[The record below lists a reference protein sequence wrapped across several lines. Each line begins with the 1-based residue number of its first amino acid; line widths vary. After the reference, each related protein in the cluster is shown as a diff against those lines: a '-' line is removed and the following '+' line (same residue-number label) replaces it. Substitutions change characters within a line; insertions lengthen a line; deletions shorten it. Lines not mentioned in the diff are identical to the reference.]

1 MTRKIL
7 RKRLTKPPRM
17 VCCGAKWGGVGA
29 SPAFSFSSRLL
40 SREQANSSTA
50 VPRVEGEPGDMA
62 FRGTYEHTVDD
73 RGRVAVPARYRHEFV
88 DGVVLALSPEGCLEI
103 YTPDGFDEMSNQV
116 TAEPATHLKGRRL
129 RRGFFARSWD
139 AELDR
144 QGRILIPAQLRET
157 AHLNGAVVINGR
169 RECLE
174 VWNRDRWQKELE
186 EVQAA
191 YAAELESL
199 E

>member
-1 MTRKIL
+1 
-7 RKRLTKPPRM
+7 
-17 VCCGAKWGGVGA
+17 
-29 SPAFSFSSRLL
+29 
-40 SREQANSSTA
+40 
-50 VPRVEGEPGDMA
+50 MA

-73 RGRVAVPARYRHEFV
+73 RGRVAIPARYRHEFAE
-88 DGVVLALSPEGCLEI
+88 GIVLTLSPEACVEI
-103 YTPDGFDEMSNQV
+103 YTSQGFDDMANLV
-116 TAEPATHLKGRRL
+116 TAKPATRLKGRRL

-157 AHLNGAVVINGR
+157 AQLNGAVIINGRRECLEVWNRDRWLIINGR

-174 VWNRDRWQKELE
+174 VWNRDRWQEELQQVE
-186 EVQAA
+186 EA

>member
-1 MTRKIL
+1 
-7 RKRLTKPPRM
+7 
-17 VCCGAKWGGVGA
+17 
-29 SPAFSFSSRLL
+29 
-40 SREQANSSTA
+40 
-50 VPRVEGEPGDMA
+50 MA

-73 RGRVAVPARYRHEFV
+73 RGRVAIPARYRHEFA
-88 DGVVLALSPEGCLEI
+88 DGVVLTMSPDGCTEV
-103 YTPDGFDEMSNQV
+103 YTPEGFDEMSRLV
-116 TAEPATHLKGRRL
+116 TAEPATHRKGRRL
-129 RRGFFARSWD
+129 RRGFFGHSWD

-144 QGRILIPAQLRET
+144 QGRILIPAQLRE
-157 AHLNGAVVINGR
+157 AAQLNGAVTINGR

-174 VWNRDRWQKELE
+174 VWNRDRWRAELE

>member
-1 MTRKIL
+1 
-7 RKRLTKPPRM
+7 M
-17 VCCGAKWGGVGA
+17 VCCGAKWGGVG
-29 SPAFSFSSRLL
+29 LL
-40 SREQANSSTA
+40 PSLVFRSCLRGYEQAYSSTA
-50 VPRVEGEPGDMA
+50 VPHVEGEPDDMA

-73 RGRVAVPARYRHEFV
+73 RGRVAIPARYRYEFA
-88 DGVVLALSPEGCLEI
+88 DGIVLTLSPEGCLEV
-103 YTPDGFDEMSNQV
+103 YTPDGFDEMSNLV

-144 QGRILIPAQLRET
+144 QGRILIPAQLRDT
-157 AHLNGAVVINGR
+157 ALLNGSVIINGR

-174 VWNRDRWQKELE
+174 VWNRDRWDEELE
-186 EVQAA
+186 QVQAA

-199 E
+199 D

>member
-1 MTRKIL
+1 MLGNEQAHISTVTRK
-7 RKRLTKPPRM
+7 T
-17 VCCGAKWGGVGA
+17 
-29 SPAFSFSSRLL
+29 
-40 SREQANSSTA
+40 
-50 VPRVEGEPGDMA
+50 EGETDEMA

-73 RGRVAVPARYRHEFV
+73 RGRVAIPARYRHEFAE
-88 DGVVLALSPEGCLEI
+88 GVVLTHSPEGCLEV
-103 YTPDGFDEMSNQV
+103 YTPDGFDEMSNLV

-157 AHLNGAVVINGR
+157 AQLNGAVIVNGR

-174 VWNRDRWQKELE
+174 VWNRDRWEKELE

-199 E
+199 A

>member
-1 MTRKIL
+1 
-7 RKRLTKPPRM
+7 
-17 VCCGAKWGGVGA
+17 
-29 SPAFSFSSRLL
+29 
-40 SREQANSSTA
+40 
-50 VPRVEGEPGDMA
+50 MA

-73 RGRVAVPARYRHEFV
+73 RGRVAIPARYRHEFAE
-88 DGVVLALSPEGCLEI
+88 GVVLTLSPEGCLEV
-103 YTPDGFDEMSNQV
+103 YTPPGFDEMANLV

-157 AHLNGAVVINGR
+157 ALLNGAVIINGR

-174 VWNRDRWQKELE
+174 VWSRDRWDE
-186 EVQAA
+186 EMKQVQAA

>member
-1 MTRKIL
+1 M
-7 RKRLTKPPRM
+7 
-17 VCCGAKWGGVGA
+17 
-29 SPAFSFSSRLL
+29 PAGS
-40 SREQANSSTA
+40 EQAHISTT
-50 VPRVEGEPGDMA
+50 VSHTEGEARDMA
-62 FRGTYEHTVDD
+62 FRGAYEHTVDD
-73 RGRVAVPARYRHEFV
+73 RGRVAIPARYRHEFAE
-88 DGVVLALSPEGCLEI
+88 GVVLTLSPERCLEI
-103 YTPDGFDEMSNQV
+103 YTPAGFDEMSNLV

-144 QGRILIPAQLRET
+144 KGRILIPAQLREA
-157 AHLNGAVVINGR
+157 AHLNGAVIINGR

-174 VWNRDRWQKELE
+174 VWNSDRWEKELE
-186 EVQAA
+186 EVEAA

>member
-1 MTRKIL
+1 M
-7 RKRLTKPPRM
+7 
-17 VCCGAKWGGVGA
+17 
-29 SPAFSFSSRLL
+29 PAG
-40 SREQANSSTA
+40 REQAHISTT
-50 VPRVEGEPGDMA
+50 VPSTEGEPGYMA
-62 FRGTYEHTVDD
+62 FRGAYEHTVDD
-73 RGRVAVPARYRHEFV
+73 RGRVAIPARYRHEFAE
-88 DGVVLALSPEGCLEI
+88 GVVLTLSPEGCLEV
-103 YTPDGFDEMSNQV
+103 YTPEGFDEMSNLV

-139 AELDR
+139 AELDH

-157 AHLNGAVVINGR
+157 AHLNGAVIINGR

-174 VWNRDRWQKELE
+174 VWNSDRWEKELE
-186 EVQAA
+186 EVEAA

>member
-1 MTRKIL
+1 
-7 RKRLTKPPRM
+7 
-17 VCCGAKWGGVGA
+17 
-29 SPAFSFSSRLL
+29 
-40 SREQANSSTA
+40 
-50 VPRVEGEPGDMA
+50 MA
-62 FRGTYEHTVDD
+62 FRGEFEHTVDD
-73 RGRVAVPARYRHEFV
+73 RGRVAIPARYRREFAE
-88 DGVVLALSPEGCLEI
+88 GVVLTLSPEGCVEV
-103 YTPDGFDEMSNQV
+103 YTPQGFDEMSTLV

-139 AELDR
+139 AELDG

-157 AHLNGAVVINGR
+157 ARLNGSVVINGR

-174 VWNRDRWQKELE
+174 VWNSDRWRAELA
-186 EVQAA
+186 EVEAA

>member
-1 MTRKIL
+1 
-7 RKRLTKPPRM
+7 
-17 VCCGAKWGGVGA
+17 
-29 SPAFSFSSRLL
+29 
-40 SREQANSSTA
+40 
-50 VPRVEGEPGDMA
+50 MA

-73 RGRVAVPARYRHEFV
+73 RGRVAVPARYRGEFV
-88 DGVVLALSPEGCLEI
+88 QGVVLTLSPEGCVEA
-103 YTPDGFDEMSNQV
+103 YTPEGFDEMAEIV
-116 TAEPATHLKGRRL
+116 TAKSPTRLKGRRL

-144 QGRILIPAQLRET
+144 QGRILIPAPLRD
-157 AHLNGAVVINGR
+157 AAQLNGSVVINGR

-174 VWNRDRWQKELE
+174 IWNRERWQEELE
-186 EVQAA
+186 QVEAA

>member
-1 MTRKIL
+1 
-7 RKRLTKPPRM
+7 
-17 VCCGAKWGGVGA
+17 
-29 SPAFSFSSRLL
+29 
-40 SREQANSSTA
+40 
-50 VPRVEGEPGDMA
+50 MA

-73 RGRVAVPARYRHEFV
+73 RGRVAIPARYRHEFAE
-88 DGVVLALSPEGCLEI
+88 GIVLTLSPEACVEI
-103 YTPDGFDEMSNQV
+103 YTSQGFNDMANLV
-116 TAEPATHLKGRRL
+116 TAKPATRLKGRRL

-144 QGRILIPAQLRET
+144 QGRMLIPAQLRET
-157 AHLNGAVVINGR
+157 TQLNGAVIINGR

-174 VWNRDRWQKELE
+174 VWSRDRWQEELQQVE
-186 EVQAA
+186 EA